1 MSEGKYSAITLLKNF
16 LLILFLLVILVL
28 ARPSFYAVYGAIDHN
43 VVISLVENVVKEGEK
58 DKLYGV
64 DQIYSYL
71 QKGLNDKNVKL
82 NAKEII
88 KAENAGNYLNLIVDY
103 RVDNKIF
110 GNFNLSNVYHQSYK
124 ANLK

>member
-1 MSEGKYSAITLLKNF
+1 MSEGKYSVITLLKNF
-16 LLILFLLVILVL
+16 LLILFLIVIFVL
-28 ARPSFYAVYGAIDHN
+28 ARLGFYAVYGAIDHN

-71 QKGLNDKNVKL
+71 QKGLNDNNVKL

-88 KAENAGNYLNLIVDY
+88 KAEMQVIM
-103 RVDNKIF
+103 
-110 GNFNLSNVYHQSYK
+110 
-124 ANLK
+124 